1 MERTK
6 HNGNWLKMRETLA
19 IEILSN
25 FLEYSCK
32 NRTDLF
38 RNNCSLVFFTS
49 EVQSC
54 KKVSCDG
61 EIYETKLHRKSFL
74 SGMAVVESP
83 GFLR

>member
-6 HNGNWLKMRETLA
+6 HNENWLKMRETLA

-25 FLEYSCK
+25 FLEYRCK
-32 NRTDLF
+32 NRTDSF
-38 RNNCSLVFFTS
+38 RNNYSLVFFTNK
-49 EVQSC
+49 VQSC
-54 KKVSCDG
+54 KKVSCDFK
-61 EIYETKLHRKSFL
+61 IYETKLHRKSFL